1 MVVERGNEI
10 WEDEN
15 RTVKDEAFIENLI
28 KQLKETPKS
37 NKDSY
42 INQTLRE
49 LFEEKKVLEAEDE

>member
-1 MVVERGNEI
+1 MVVERGSEI

-15 RTVKDEAFIENLI
+15 RTVKIEVFIEDLI
-28 KQLKETPKS
+28 KQLKETSKS

-49 LFEEKKVLEAEDE
+49 IFEEKEVLEAEDE

>member
-1 MVVERGNEI
+1 MERGNEI

-15 RTVKDEAFIENLI
+15 RTVKIEEFIEDLI
-28 KQLKETPKS
+28 NQLNDTAKS

-49 LFEEKKVLEAEDE
+49 IFEEEKVLEAEDE

>member
-1 MVVERGNEI
+1 MVVERGSEI

-15 RTVKDEAFIENLI
+15 RTVKIEAFVEDLI
-28 KQLKETPKS
+28 KQLNETSKS

-49 LFEEKKVLEAEDE
+49 IFEEKEVLEAEDE

>member
-1 MVVERGNEI
+1 MERGSEI

-15 RTVKDEAFIENLI
+15 RTIKIGVFIEDLI
-28 KQLKETPKS
+28 KQLNETSKS

-49 LFEEKKVLEAEDE
+49 IFEEEKVLEAEDE

>member
-1 MVVERGNEI
+1 VERGSEI

-15 RTVKDEAFIENLI
+15 RTVKIEAFVEDLI
-28 KQLKETPKS
+28 KQLNETSKS

-49 LFEEKKVLEAEDE
+49 IFEEEKVLEAEDE